1 MDTFSADWWKQ
12 QLAALM
18 NSPILC
24 LPPAAI
30 VAAVVWWFRGTMFQP
45 VIAGLKG
52 EIAGLREQIN
62 VFGAQKTMFD
72 AQMQIAAREMA
83 LERSRQDS
91 FARKISDL
99 KEDATKAE
107 NDFIVTRVARL
118 EAGFSELVAAST
130 AAHSAIE
137 IAIGASLSTASSM
150 RVQLEAIN
158 QLGKSQDD
166 NARATAS
173 THAKLVCEKQKRTH
187 CGLQIFYHA
196 R

>member
-1 MDTFSADWWKQ
+1 
-12 QLAALM
+12 M

-158 QLGKSQDD
+158 P
-166 NARATAS
+166 AW
-173 THAKLVCEKQKRTH
+173 EKPR
-187 CGLQIFYHA
+187 
-196 R
+196 